1 MKSILDLIKD
11 YSGANSL
18 VPIVAVVAIIVTV
31 IIYTTLKSKKLSYI
45 LSLVVT
51 LVGLVIMFIGYKNV
65 LLKAGLKIISLG
77 VLVTVYGSISL
88 ISNIILSLFDSIGY
102 NFKNLFKGK
111 KKEEKTVVVGK
122 NKEVK
127 QKIDDENQE
136 TKLIKTANADQETK
150 IIKTKNDDQETK
162 LIKTVDKDQETKIIK
177 TTNGSTKEIKKT
189 RAKTRK

>member
-1 MKSILDLIKD
+1 MKSILDLIKN

-111 KKEEKTVVVGK
+111 KKEEKTVVGK

-127 QKIDDENQE
+127 QKVDDENQE
-136 TKLIKTANADQETK
+136 TKLIKTANVDQETK

>member
-18 VPIVAVVAIIVTV
+18 VPIVALVAIIVTV
-31 IIYTTLKSKKLSYI
+31 IIHSTLKNKKLSYG
-45 LSLVVT
+45 LSLVII
-51 LVGLVIMFIGYKNV
+51 LVGAIIIIIGYKNI
-65 LLKAGLKIISLG
+65 LLKAGLKIVSLG
-77 VLVTVYGSISL
+77 ILVGSYGAISL
-88 ISNIILSLFDSIGY
+88 ITNMILSVFDSMGY
-102 NFKNLFKGK
+102 NFKSLSKGK
-111 KKEEKTVVVGK
+111 KKEEKTAVVK
-122 NKEVK
+122 NKQVK

-150 IIKTKNDDQETK
+150 IIKTKIDDQETK
-162 LIKTVDKDQETKIIK
+162 VIKTVDKDQETKIIK

>member
-1 MKSILDLIKD
+1 MKSILDLIKN

-31 IIYTTLKSKKLSYI
+31 IIYTTLKSKKLSYV

-111 KKEEKTVVVGK
+111 KKEEKTVVGK

-127 QKIDDENQE
+127 QKVDDENQE
-136 TKLIKTANADQETK
+136 TKLIKTANVDQETK

-162 LIKTVDKDQETKIIK
+162 IIKTVDKDQETKIIK

>member
-18 VPIVAVVAIIVTV
+18 VPIVALVAIIVTV
-31 IIYTTLKSKKLSYI
+31 ILHTTLKNKKLSYG
-45 LSLVVT
+45 LSLVII
-51 LVGLVIMFIGYKNV
+51 LVGAVILVIGYKNI
-65 LLKAGLKIISLG
+65 LMKAGLNIISLG
-77 VLVTVYGSISL
+77 ILVGVYGAISL
-88 ISNIILSLFDSIGY
+88 ITNMILSVFDSMGY
-102 NFKNLFKGK
+102 SLKSLSKGK
-111 KKEEKTVVVGK
+111 KKEEKTAVVK
-122 NKEVK
+122 NKQVK
-127 QKIDDENQE
+127 QEIDDENQD

-162 LIKTVDKDQETKIIK
+162 IIKTVDKDQETKIIK

>member
-31 IIYTTLKSKKLSYI
+31 IIYTTLKNKKLSYI

-111 KKEEKTVVVGK
+111 KKEEKTVVGK

>member
-31 IIYTTLKSKKLSYI
+31 IIYTTLKSKKLSYV

-111 KKEEKTVVVGK
+111 KKEEKTVVGK

-127 QKIDDENQE
+127 QKVDDENQE
-136 TKLIKTANADQETK
+136 TKLIKTANVDQETK

>member
-1 MKSILDLIKD
+1 MKSILDLIKN

-31 IIYTTLKSKKLSYI
+31 IIYTTLKSKKLSYV

-111 KKEEKTVVVGK
+111 KKEEKTVVGK

-127 QKIDDENQE
+127 QKVDDENQE
-136 TKLIKTANADQETK
+136 TKLIKTANVDQETK

>member
-1 MKSILDLIKD
+1 MKSILDLIKN

-31 IIYTTLKSKKLSYI
+31 IIYTTLKSKKLSYV

-111 KKEEKTVVVGK
+111 KKEEKTVVGK

-127 QKIDDENQE
+127 QKVDDENQE
-136 TKLIKTANADQETK
+136 TKLIKTANVDQETK

-162 LIKTVDKDQETKIIK
+162 LIETVDKDQETKIIK

>member
-1 MKSILDLIKD
+1 MKSILDLIKN

-31 IIYTTLKSKKLSYI
+31 IIYTTLKSKKLSYV

-111 KKEEKTVVVGK
+111 KKEEKTVVGK

-127 QKIDDENQE
+127 QKVDDENQE
-136 TKLIKTANADQETK
+136 TKLIKTANVDQETK
-150 IIKTKNDDQETK
+150 IIKTKNDDQET
-162 LIKTVDKDQETKIIK
+162 
-177 TTNGSTKEIKKT
+177 
-189 RAKTRK
+189 

>member
-1 MKSILDLIKD
+1 MKSILDLIKN

-31 IIYTTLKSKKLSYI
+31 IIYTTLKSKKLSYV

-51 LVGLVIMFIGYKNV
+51 LVGLVIMFIGYNNV

-111 KKEEKTVVVGK
+111 KKEEKTVVGK

-127 QKIDDENQE
+127 QKVDDENQE
-136 TKLIKTANADQETK
+136 TKLIKTANVDQETK